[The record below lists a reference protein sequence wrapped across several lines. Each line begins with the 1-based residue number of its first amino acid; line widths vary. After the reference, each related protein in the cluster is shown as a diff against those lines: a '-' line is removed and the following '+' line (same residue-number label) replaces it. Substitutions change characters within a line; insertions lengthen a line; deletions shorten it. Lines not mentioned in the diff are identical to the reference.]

1 MSQFSETKGL
11 FGERDESTNTTEYVP
26 TAEAIEKRKGSDFTA
41 GSELIEKPIQPGGG
55 FTKEEIQTMRF
66 APPFAGMGAFPT
78 LKSFPRPGLSEDE
91 DDPFRAERLKR
102 LAEDQGGVYSYT
114 DKSVSNALDFS
125 TLAKLGFSDNK
136 IHVENALESQFGKGN
151 FKVIEDTNAGFLDNR
166 FFVSLK
172 KEDGSFTPFTNPT
185 QDILTMAQ
193 KYIPALGYE
202 VVADVTAVGTSLL
215 ASSVATTLTAMIP
228 GAGPVAAPIV
238 GPLTLAYSLYIT
250 NQGVEAGRQYLQK
263 ELGLTKGEAE
273 QFGGFLESVNR
284 IVTDPKPLQ
293 AIKKLFNDPEAD
305 ITSNEFKQELRGIV
319 GKVVTFVPAVLD
331 KITTR
336 LSRTREA
343 LEKDGFVEKSEI
355 FQSAIKAEDFAD
367 RTGLVNTM
375 LPQRTMNKK
384 INRLAG
390 IIDQTSG
397 KLSQMLRTQMQS
409 AYQYLAKFRDNMGGG
424 DFGQFRKNMASLGQV
439 IKNIKEGKLTINP
452 ERLGVKLEELETLF
466 LSFRTDEAR
475 GMYNLVFDKLKDS
488 SFNLEGIRKFIVS
501 KEIKDIEPVT
511 KQKPGQ
517 KIDVAV
523 KPPQVGEP
531 KLQTVVDHL
540 FALGRDSGGIRRLS
554 KESVNKALQVLKKN
568 HPEYAK
574 YIDGHN
580 IQIKTPAQLLHMY
593 ATILGNMSKA
603 VFSRDVG
610 TASNPQLAAFAQ
622 GLREEIL
629 NTIAK
634 PIGGKIDVSKELKDA
649 NTFYKTTLDSISS
662 PLQIAARVSSKTGGE
677 RTLIPSEMG
686 LTGAA
691 AGPTNRFFITA
702 ENIKFQE
709 QYVNNALKGTGKKP
723 PKDVLKQAFTDVL
736 AYKIGGA
743 GNVAQTKTETAQSVK
758 QFLENYTPNEKSVL
772 GLTPKNE
779 KTILKDLEVISQLDN
794 IKFAE
799 RYMLGSRITNTEVK
813 NVFDNAINK
822 TNAAEFAQDVDTM
835 MSIIARMSAKEGKAS
850 LENLRSSMYDYII
863 SKQSGVLKEI
873 TDKNAAFA
881 QIGDLTINPRALN
894 DLIEKLNS
902 AGVFD
907 KILNRKITLADGSK
921 ITEKENLLN
930 VQNYVGVI
938 QQAGADAGSA
948 LSGAQLIGEL
958 FTLDPTKFVSAVTR
972 ISAQGR
978 VAKLFTN
985 KKFADA
991 ITGLGKPRA
1000 TTTAGKIRAELGQ
1013 YFFGKGSVANIT
1025 AQIALQLGTE
1035 YKRSEATTANQMENL
1050 NLDISDTKG
1059 LFEQTNEAIQ

>member
-1 MSQFSETKGL
+1 M
-11 FGERDESTNTTEYVP
+11 
-26 TAEAIEKRKGSDFTA
+26 
-41 GSELIEKPIQPGGG
+41 
-55 FTKEEIQTMRF
+55 
-66 APPFAGMGAFPT
+66 
-78 LKSFPRPGLSEDE
+78 
-91 DDPFRAERLKR
+91 
-102 LAEDQGGVYSYT
+102 
-114 DKSVSNALDFS
+114 
-125 TLAKLGFSDNK
+125 
-136 IHVENALESQFGKGN
+136 
-151 FKVIEDTNAGFLDNR
+151 
-166 FFVSLK
+166 
-172 KEDGSFTPFTNPT
+172 
-185 QDILTMAQ
+185 
-193 KYIPALGYE
+193 
-202 VVADVTAVGTSLL
+202 
-215 ASSVATTLTAMIP
+215 
-228 GAGPVAAPIV
+228 
-238 GPLTLAYSLYIT
+238 
-250 NQGVEAGRQYLQK
+250 
-263 ELGLTKGEAE
+263 
-273 QFGGFLESVNR
+273 
-284 IVTDPKPLQ
+284 
-293 AIKKLFNDPEAD
+293 
-305 ITSNEFKQELRGIV
+305 
-319 GKVVTFVPAVLD
+319 
-331 KITTR
+331 
-336 LSRTREA
+336 
-343 LEKDGFVEKSEI
+343 
-355 FQSAIKAEDFAD
+355 
-367 RTGLVNTM
+367 
-375 LPQRTMNKK
+375 
-384 INRLAG
+384 
-390 IIDQTSG
+390 
-397 KLSQMLRTQMQS
+397 
-409 AYQYLAKFRDNMGGG
+409 
-424 DFGQFRKNMASLGQV
+424 
-439 IKNIKEGKLTINP
+439 
-452 ERLGVKLEELETLF
+452 
-466 LSFRTDEAR
+466 
-475 GMYNLVFDKLKDS
+475 
-488 SFNLEGIRKFIVS
+488 
-501 KEIKDIEPVT
+501 
-511 KQKPGQ
+511 
-517 KIDVAV
+517 
-523 KPPQVGEP
+523 GEP
-531 KLQTVVDHL
+531 KLDSIVQHL
-540 FALGRDSGGIRRLS
+540 FALGRESGGIRRLS
-554 KESVNKALQVLKKN
+554 KESVSKALQVLKKN

-574 YIDGHN
+574 YIDNHS

-593 ATILGNMSKA
+593 ATILGNMSKS
-603 VFSRDVG
+603 VFSKDVG
-610 TASNPQLAAFAQ
+610 TASNPQLASFAQ

-629 NTIAK
+629 NTISK

-649 NTFYKTTLDSISS
+649 NTFYKETLDSISS

-677 RTLIPSEMG
+677 KTLIPSEMG

-723 PKDVLKQAFTDVL
+723 PKDVLKQAFTDIL

-743 GNVAQTKTETAQSVK
+743 GNVAQTKTETSQSVK

-835 MSIIARMSAKEGKAS
+835 MAIIARMPAKEGKAS

-907 KILNRKITLADGSK
+907 KILNKKITLADGSK

-958 FTLDPTKFVSAVTR
+958 FTLDPSKFVSAVTR

-978 VAKLFTN
+978 LAKLFTN

-1000 TTTAGKIRAELGQ
+1000 TTTAGKIKAELGQ

-1025 AQIALQLGTE
+1025 AQVALQLGTE

-1050 NLDISDTKG
+1050 NLDMKKERKF
-1059 LFEQTNEAIQ
+1059 LF